1 MEYMR
6 GGELLDRL
14 HKLKFFSEREA
25 SAIMQVVTSTIC
37 YLHKNGVSC
46 NLLVVLARVEIDLFS
61 ITKYI

>member
-14 HKLKFFSEREA
+14 HKLKYFSEREA
-25 SAIMQVVTSTIC
+25 SAILQIVTSTLC

-46 NLLVVLARVEIDLFS
+46 LFIHS
-61 ITKYI
+61 LIKQFIKKN

>member
-14 HKLKFFSEREA
+14 HKLKYFSEREA
-25 SAIMQVVTSTIC
+25 SAILQVVTSTLC

-46 NLLVVLARVEIDLFS
+46 SFTCFL
-61 ITKYI
+61 KK